1 MNKFKLKFS
10 FFAFFLISIFML
22 NLLNIS
28 HLTYAQGNGDSLTH
42 SMTFRLLERGENY
55 KEELNVNSLELT
67 FPSDSWN
74 LTSIQM
80 NLTDITFHRETV
92 DVESDETY
100 PTSEKLNKNSPGWAV
115 QINLT
120 ESTEIYGVEIY
131 GREAIIATTTNLTI
145 QINGY
150 DSVSDEPNGTVY
162 GSTKLNMSSI
172 PGWYK
177 QTFSSPILL
186 PKGNYSLLLNGT
198 EMIPADP
205 ASYYWYSSE
214 DSPNNPD
221 FLIWEYKGGSWTTG
235 VTGVPFLYRLDQRII
250 SQFFPESNNMTAK
263 IGGNFYSV
271 TNGLSPETGIL
282 NLDVEFSPNST
293 ILNIPIFNNKSNVI
307 FNASYFYS
315 ANNYLSSEGHVITK
329 INFENNWTILP
340 DIDKMFNNYSVKF
353 EFPHQWYNIIVKRSN
368 IDVTSNVTIDMIN
381 NFLLITNNTIS
392 DGSSWEIT
400 ANSQN
405 LTPDLNVPQEKFEPS
420 ENLQF
425 SINPPVNPGN
435 ITFIL
440 INSLGFEEYRE
451 IIQVVEAT
459 TEELVISYTLS
470 SNPTKGTY
478 KAYIYW
484 NNETAAGVVVQEFQ
498 INIPFVWNQM
508 YTVLIVVGI
517 IILSTA
523 SLTSYKL
530 VKKRKRTHEEYR
542 QKIYN
547 KYMDVLNL
555 DYFIVIEKKTG
566 LNIYQQILA
575 TKNIDASLITGF
587 LEAIRTF
594 GIELTGAGEHSQT
607 IKLEYQQSKIIM
619 SEFKDFR
626 ILLIMKEN
634 PSQDFLD
641 SIEALSYDIDNIHGE
656 EIGNFKGDISSFQ
669 DIKNLLDKHLETSL
683 IYPLQVTT
691 QDIKV
696 NQGEKSLIRIAK
708 SIMKKKKTDYFFVAN
723 LLSAKSGFQ
732 ISDAETILNLIKKE
746 IFQPKF

>member
-10 FFAFFLISIFML
+10 FFAFFLISIFIL

-28 HLTYAQGNGDSLTH
+28 HLTYAQSNGDSLTH

-92 DVESDETY
+92 DVETEVIGLS
-100 PTSEKLNKNSPGWAV
+100 KRLNKGILGYAV
-115 QINLT
+115 QINLS

-131 GREAIIATTTNLTI
+131 GREVNPATSINLTV

-150 DSVSDEPNGTVY
+150 DSLSDEPNGTIY
-162 GSTKLNMSSI
+162 GSTTLNMSSTI
-172 PGWYK
+172 GWYK
-177 QTFSSPILL
+177 QTFTSPVILS
-186 PKGNYSLLLNGT
+186 KGNYYLILNGT
-198 EMIPADP
+198 EMIQPDNP
-205 ASYYWYSSE
+205 SYYWYFNE
-214 DSPNNPD
+214 ISPNNPE
-221 FLIWEYKGGSWTTG
+221 FFVWEYKGGWTNDVPG
-235 VTGVPFLYRLDQRII
+235 EPFLYKLDQRII
-250 SQFFPESNNMTAK
+250 SEFLPETNNMTAK
-263 IGGNFYSV
+263 IGGSFYPIS
-271 TNGLSPETGIL
+271 NGLSPKSGVL
-282 NLDVEFSPNST
+282 NIDVNFSLNST
-293 ILNIPIFNNKSNVI
+293 ILNIPIFNNKSSII

-315 ANNYLSSEGHVITK
+315 ANNYLSSEGYVITK
-329 INFENNWTILP
+329 VNVENNWTILP
-340 DIDKMFNNYSVKF
+340 DIDKMFDNYSIKF
-353 EFPHQWYNIIVKRSN
+353 EYPKQWYNIAVKRN
-368 IDVTSNVTIDMIN
+368 NLDITPNVTLDTTNKFI
-381 NFLLITNNTIS
+381 LIINNTILN
-392 DGSSWEIT
+392 GASWEIT

-405 LTPDLNVPQEKFEPS
+405 LAPNLNVPQEKFEPL